1 MKKSSRF
8 IKRRLALVVVLL
20 LSIESFA
27 AVVGDNDGAAFIT
40 KAEFD
45 SMKNDFQSQLDRYN
59 SSLDNKIDGAIATY
73 LAGAKVTS
81 QMTILPQVSN
91 YEEIMWIN
99 DWYFYGKWRK
109 FSDRT
114 TYTGSDTNV
123 WYKPDLSSNR
133 INFLA
138 DKLYFYDSV
147 NQGYGYL
154 VYTLG
159 FNIRDVGPNVA
170 VCNAIGGTAAAARA
184 LTFTAVYMRKDEAGW
199 YIYGVPVVNLA
210 ANVTWN
216 DIRTHSPLC
225 DPGLYGYR
233 TANTYVGSVESA
245 VPTGNELYSLTF
257 NMYRMSSGNKLGWV
271 TSKPDGAINGVP
283 KQYMWDT
290 VDTGNHINWVS
301 VACHA
306 DWWHADKRYFQSGS
320 QVQTGD
326 FSGDLHPDIYYS
338 MTKGLF
344 GTDNNTK
351 ATLAKYDADSS
362 ISNLYQIDYTG
373 STETTWVTGTWSEVK
388 LSNLSQ
394 GGRTDAPPTP
404 LNLNGRLQLPLL
416 PQDFLKNL
424 SSHLYKFKSTYLKL
438 GDGLPISDGFDAD
451 GYCQI
456 SFDFETKEMLNLTQ
470 KDYKIYI
477 DAKNKNFNDTSGSYL
492 RGYGDLVDPNNTTV
506 TEKSMQRFVC
516 DASTGKAKLTIPV
529 KKGEELWL
537 RIAPYSDEKGRF
549 AYMKNLKCTYFR

>member
-1 MKKSSRF
+1 MKKSTR
-8 IKRRLALVVVLL
+8 IVKRALALFLVVLM
-20 LSIESFA
+20 SINTFA

-45 SMKNDFQSQLDRYN
+45 SLKNDFQSQLDRYN
-59 SSLDNKIDGAIATY
+59 SSIDNKVDGAIAAY
-73 LAGAKVTS
+73 LAGVKVTS

-133 INFLA
+133 INFLT
-138 DKLYFYDSV
+138 DKIYFYDNV

-154 VYTLG
+154 VYTLE

-170 VCNAIGGTAAAARA
+170 VCNGIGGTIASSRA
-184 LTFTAVYMRKDEAGW
+184 LPFTAVYMLEDEDGW
-199 YIYGVPVVNLA
+199 YINDVPVVNLA

-216 DIRTHSPLC
+216 DIRVHYP
-225 DPGLYGYR
+225 D
-233 TANTYVGSVESA
+233 ANPAIHYYKSINTRVGSVTSA
-245 VPTGNELYSLTF
+245 VPTGNELYALTF
-257 NMYRMSSGNKLGWV
+257 NMHDISTDYNRGSV
-271 TSKPDGAINGVP
+271 TSKPDGGLNGVP
-283 KQYMWDT
+283 KQYMWDSL
-290 VDTGNHINWVS
+290 DGNNNMNWVS
-301 VACHA
+301 TACHS
-306 DWWHADKRYFQSGS
+306 DWWRADKRYFQSGS

-326 FSGDLHPDIYYS
+326 FSGSWHPDIYYS

-344 GTDNNTK
+344 GSDNNTK
-351 ATLAKYDADSS
+351 ATLAKYDSVGS
-362 ISNLYQIDYTG
+362 IPYLYQIDYTG

-388 LSNLSQ
+388 VSNLSQ
-394 GGRTDAPPTP
+394 GGRTDASPTP
-404 LNLNGRLQLPLL
+404 LNLDGRLQLPLL

-456 SFDFETKEMLNLTQ
+456 SFDFGTKEMLNLIQ